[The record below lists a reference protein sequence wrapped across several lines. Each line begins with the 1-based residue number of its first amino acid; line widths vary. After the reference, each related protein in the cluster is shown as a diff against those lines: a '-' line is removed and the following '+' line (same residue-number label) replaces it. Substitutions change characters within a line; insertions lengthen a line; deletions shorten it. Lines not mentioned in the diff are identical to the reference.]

1 MMSSSKAVNARGESG
16 FTLIDMLFVIALI
29 ALLSTLAIPGLMRAK
44 GAAQS
49 ASAIGSLKV
58 VNSAQLSFAI
68 TCGLGF
74 YAPDLKTLGKKPPKA
89 LDAFLP
95 PEMSSG
101 LTFIKS
107 GYEFSLAG
115 TGISGAPG
123 SCNGLAVGA
132 ASSGYAAL
140 LVSTLPLWT
149 TTLEAF
155 LDRRPPTLRLVG
167 SLVIG
172 MAGIVVL
179 NFPVIRHGSHADLV
193 ACLLLLLAVFSW
205 GIGSVMQKR
214 RPVTVS
220 AEVNS
225 GYQLLFGAFFLL
237 LAAWLTGEPR
247 PHPTTEAWL
256 AWGYLVVFGSVIAF
270 TSFVK
275 ALQLLPV
282 HVVATYAYVNPVIAL
297 LLGWLILGERI
308 TSWTVAGSLLVLLG
322 VAGVFS
328 DQRRRATARVK

>member
-74 YAPDLKTLGKKPPKA
+74 YSPDLKTLGKKPPKA

-132 ASSGYAAL
+132 ASSGYAAIAD
-140 LVSTLPLWT
+140 S
-149 TTLEAF
+149 
-155 LDRRPPTLRLVG
+155 LDKTPG
-167 SLVIG
+167 SRYFG
-172 MAGIVVL
+172 T
-179 NFPVIRHGSHADLV
+179 NAD
-193 ACLLLLLAVFSW
+193 
-205 GIGSVMQKR
+205 G
-214 RPVTVS
+214 TVYEDTAS
-220 AEVNS
+220 FAMTMPE
-225 GYQLLFGAFFLL
+225 FGAPPGG
-237 LAAWLTGEPR
+237 TP
-247 PHPTTEAWL
+247 
-256 AWGYLVVFGSVIAF
+256 I
-270 TSFVK
+270 K
-275 ALQLLPV
+275 
-282 HVVATYAYVNPVIAL
+282 
-297 LLGWLILGERI
+297 
-308 TSWTVAGSLLVLLG
+308 
-322 VAGVFS
+322 
-328 DQRRRATARVK
+328 